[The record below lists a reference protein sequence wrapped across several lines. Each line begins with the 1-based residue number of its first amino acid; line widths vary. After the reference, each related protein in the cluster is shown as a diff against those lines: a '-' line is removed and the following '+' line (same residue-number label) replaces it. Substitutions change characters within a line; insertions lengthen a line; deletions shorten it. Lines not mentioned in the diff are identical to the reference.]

1 MRLGALALVAFGG
14 FVCTPAAAQVT
25 ERESVASDG
34 TQGNFASVAPAL
46 SADGRFVAFE
56 SVATNL
62 VPGDTNGFG
71 DVFVHDRMTG
81 TTERVSVAL
90 DGTQGNARSLSP
102 ALSADGRFVAF
113 ASTASNLV
121 AGDTN
126 GRQDVFVRDRMTGTT
141 ERVSVASDGTQGNA
155 SSYTPALSADGRFV
169 GFNSDADNLVP
180 GDTNASTD
188 VFVHDRMTGTTE
200 RVTVASNGTQGNSDS
215 FTPALSAD
223 GRFVTFESDADNL
236 VPGDTNG
243 STDVFVHDRQTG
255 KTERVSVTSNG
266 TQGNS
271 DSFTRA
277 LSADGRFVAF
287 ESDAHN
293 LVPGDTNGS
302 TDVFVHDRL
311 TGTTKRVS
319 VTSDGTQGNGG
330 SDFPVLSADGRFVAF
345 ESDAHN
351 LVPGDTNGFTDVF
364 VHDRLTGTT
373 ERVSVASDG
382 TQGDSASVHP
392 AISADG
398 GIVAF
403 NSAATNL
410 VPSDTNAAVDVFV
423 RVRTSPTTTTT
434 LPCTSARCTLQS
446 AETGAA
452 CGGQAIP
459 AGVIAKL
466 TKAENLIDRAA
477 SNSGKNAR
485 GLLERAKMALKKAE
499 AKATRATKGKK
510 PKISSDCAAALKGAA
525 ERVMAGLGV

>member
-56 SVATNL
+56 SVPTNL

-102 ALSADGRFVAF
+102 AISADGRFVAF

-169 GFNSDADNLVP
+169 AFDSDADNLVP

-200 RVTVASNGTQGNSDS
+200 RVTVTSNGTQGNSDS

-223 GRFVTFESDADNL
+223 GRFVTFESDAD
-236 VPGDTNG
+236 
-243 STDVFVHDRQTG
+243 
-255 KTERVSVTSNG
+255 
-266 TQGNS
+266 
-271 DSFTRA
+271 
-277 LSADGRFVAF
+277 
-287 ESDAHN
+287 N

-446 AETGAA
+446 AETSAA

-485 GLLERAKMALKKAE
+485 GLLERAKMALKTAE